1 MSSED
6 TKNGKKKKGG
16 KIALIICIILIVLLC
31 ILIYFL
37 LHKDDGKKRDV
48 VVNEE
53 NVEEIVEDM
62 MEGVAPGTYQVT
74 MNSTWYFDNG
84 TASSN
89 NAYVENAE
97 ANENPVYFDIAR
109 SDTGETIY
117 ESPIIP
123 IGNYLDDIALDEEL
137 PQGTHDCVMTYHLL
151 DDDEE
156 TVSTVKVGIKIVVG
170 P

>member
-1 MSSED
+1 MSNED
-6 TKNGKKKKGG
+6 AKNEKKKGG
-16 KIALIICIILIVLLC
+16 KVALVICVILIVLLC

-37 LHKDDGKKRDV
+37 LHKDEGEKRDV
-48 VVNEE
+48 VVNED
-53 NVEEIVEDM
+53 NVEQIVSDM

-74 MNSTWYFDNG
+74 MNSTWYFDDG

-109 SDTGETIY
+109 SDTDETIF

-123 IGNYLDDIALDEEL
+123 VGSHLDDIKLDKEL
-137 PQGTHDCVMTYHLL
+137 PDGIYDCVMTYHLL
-151 DDDEE
+151 DDNEE
-156 TVSTVKVGIKIVVG
+156 TVSTVKVGVKIVIG
-170 P
+170 N